1 MIENHVITPTF
12 FNTMT
17 RKLISTT
24 LFLPWLLLCLVSCGD
39 DYTLDTNGVTI
50 KVQQEK
56 PGDARMVR
64 LQVVGEK
71 IIRVSATPD
80 DGFADA
86 ASLVVLPQQEVP
98 EFTVSQD
105 DDTVTVSTTS
115 LNASV
120 AVTTGEVWFT
130 DTDGHV
136 LLREQDGGGKSFT
149 PIEAGGTHGYTVRQ
163 VFESPDDE
171 AFYGL
176 GQHQSDEFNYKG
188 KSEELYQYNTKVS
201 IPFVISNKRYGLL
214 LDSYSLCRFGSPQ
227 GFKQL
232 GQVFKLFD
240 KHGREGALTGI
251 YVAADTVATP
261 TLERRED
268 SICIDHLMRHDL
280 TRVEG
285 LPDGF
290 PMNGAKVTYEGEIE
304 PTESGE
310 YNFKLYYAGYAT
322 VYVDG
327 RVVVPMRWRTAWNPN
342 GYKFSTTLQGG
353 RRVPV
358 RIEWQPDGEV
368 SYCAL
373 QALPLATA
381 KERNHQSWWSE
392 MSKQL
397 DYYFIAGD
405 DIDEV
410 ISGYRTLT
418 GKSPIMPKWAMGY
431 WQSRE
436 RYKAQDELLAT
447 FKEFRD
453 RQIPID
459 NIVLDWLHWPEGEWG
474 SHRFD
479 PDRFPD
485 PQAMVD
491 SIHAMNGRLMVS
503 IWPKFYTNTEHFK
516 QFDRNGWIYPLSVA
530 DSLRDWV
537 GPGYT
542 YGFYDA
548 YSANARR
555 LFWKQIEE
563 SYYPLGIDA
572 WWMDASEPNIRD
584 CTDMQYR
591 KDLCGPTAMG
601 SSTEYFNAYAL
612 MNASAIYEGQR
623 SAAPDR
629 RVFQLTRSGFA
640 GQQRYAAATWSG
652 DIATRWE
659 DLKAQISAGLNF
671 SICGIPYWTMDI
683 GGFCVENRY
692 VAAQA
697 EWEKT
702 HKEGNADLA
711 EWRELNTR
719 WFQFGAFCPLFR
731 SHGQYPFREPW
742 AIAQD
747 DSATYKSMVYYTQLR
762 YRLMPYIYTLAG
774 MTWHNDYTIMRPL
787 VMDFTTD
794 SVVNNIGDQ
803 FMLGPAIMVSPVYEY
818 GARSRQ
824 VYLPKCAGWYD
835 FYTGQYIEPGQTID
849 APAPYEHIPL
859 HVKAG
864 SIVAA
869 GPAIQHTGTAASTD
883 DNTIRLYVYVG
894 ADAHFNLYEDDGTSY
909 DYERRH
915 YSVIPITYNEAS
927 KTLTIGDR
935 EGSYDGMLRDRN
947 FIVVPVSRNHPR
959 PFDPDADGAVIKY
972 TGRAVTVKA
981 M

>member
-1 MIENHVITPTF
+1 M
-12 FNTMT
+12 
-17 RKLISTT
+17 
-24 LFLPWLLLCLVSCGD
+24 LLCLVSCGD

-149 PIEAGGTHGYTVRQ
+149 PIEAGGTHGYTVWQ

-201 IPFVISNKRYGLL
+201 IPFVVSNKRYGLL

-232 GQVFKLFD
+232 GQVFKLYD

-268 SICIDHLMRHDL
+268 SICFDHLMRHDL

-327 RVVVPMRWRTAWNPN
+327 RVVVPTRWRTAWNPN

-436 RYKAQDELLAT
+436 RYKTQDELLAT

-548 YSANARR
+548 YSADARR

-563 SYYPLGIDA
+563 SYYHLGIDA

-652 DIATRWE
+652 DIAARWE

-747 DSATYKSMVYYTQLR
+747 DSVTYKSMVYYTQLR
-762 YRLMPYIYTLAG
+762 YRLIPYIYTLAG
-774 MTWHNDYTIMRPL
+774 MTWHDDYTIMRPL

-794 SVVNNIGDQ
+794 SVVNDIGDQ
-803 FMLGPAIMVSPVYEY
+803 FMLGPAIMVSPVYKY
-818 GARSRQ
+818 GARSRR

-849 APAPYEHIPL
+849 APAPYEQIPL

>member
-1 MIENHVITPTF
+1 MI
-12 FNTMT
+12 
-17 RKLISTT
+17 RKLIPTF
-24 LFLPWLLLCLVSCGD
+24 LFLGLLAVVTSCGS
-39 DYTLDTNGVTI
+39 DYTLDASRVTVKI
-50 KVQQEK
+50 SHEK

-80 DGFADA
+80 GAFADP
-86 ASLVVLPQQEVP
+86 ASLVVLPQQGTT

-105 DDTVTVSTTS
+105 NDTVTVATS
-115 LNASV
+115 YINASV
-120 AVTTGEVWFT
+120 VTTTGEVWFT
-130 DTDGHV
+130 DTDGNL
-136 LLREQDGGGKSFT
+136 LLREQIDGGKHFT
-149 PIEAGGTHGYTVRQ
+149 PIEAGGTRGYTIRQ

-201 IPFVISNKRYGLL
+201 VPFVVSSKKYGLL
-214 LDSYSLCRFGSPQ
+214 LDSYSLCRFGSPD
-227 GFKQL
+227 GYKQL
-232 GQVFKLFD
+232 GEIFTLYD
-240 KHGREGALTGI
+240 KQGLKGALTGV
-251 YVAADTVATP
+251 YAAADSATVAV
-261 TLERRED
+261 LERRED
-268 SICIDHLMRHDL
+268 SICFDHLVRHDL
-280 TRVEG
+280 SKVEG

-290 PMNGAKVTYEGEIE
+290 PMNGATITYEGMIE
-304 PTESGE
+304 PSEGGE

-322 VYVDG
+322 VYIDG
-327 RVVVPMRWRTAWNPN
+327 KKVVPTRWRTAWNPN
-342 GYKFSTTLQGG
+342 SYKFAVDLQGG
-353 RRVPV
+353 RCVPV
-358 RIEWQPDGEV
+358 RIEWQPDGDM

-373 QALPLATA
+373 QAMPPATA
-381 KERNHQSWWSE
+381 EERGRQSWWSE

-405 DIDEV
+405 NLDEV

-436 RYKAQDELLAT
+436 RYTTQDEVLAT
-447 FKEFRD
+447 FKEFRE

-459 NIVLDWLHWPEGEWG
+459 NIVLDWMHWPEDGWG

-485 PQAMVD
+485 PKAMVD
-491 SIHAMNGRLMVS
+491 SIHAMNGKLMIS
-503 IWPKFYTNTEHFK
+503 IWPKFYITTEHFK
-516 QFDRNGWIYPLSVA
+516 QFDRNGWIYPLSVT

-548 YSANARR
+548 YSADARR

-563 SYYPLGIDA
+563 CYYPLGIDA

-591 KDLCGPTAMG
+591 KDLCGPTALG

-612 MNASAIYEGQR
+612 MNAQGIYEGLR
-623 SAAPDR
+623 NADPDR

-640 GQQRYAAATWSG
+640 GLQRYAAATWSG
-652 DIATRWE
+652 DIASRWE

-692 VAAQA
+692 VEAQA

-702 HKEGNADLA
+702 HKANTNMA

-731 SHGQYPFREPW
+731 SHGQYPYREPW

-747 DSATYKSMVYYTQLR
+747 DSTTYKSMVYYTQLR

-774 MTWHNDYTIMRPL
+774 MTWHDDYTIMRPL
-787 VMDFTTD
+787 IMDFTGD
-794 SVVNNIGDQ
+794 SAVADIGDQ
-803 FMLGPAIMVSPVYEY
+803 YMLGPSIMVSPVYEY
-818 GARSRQ
+818 GARSRK
-824 VYLPKCAGWYD
+824 VYLPQCAGWYD
-835 FYTGQYIEPGQTID
+835 FYTGNYIKPGQTIES
-849 APAPYEHIPL
+849 PAPYERIPL
-859 HVKAG
+859 YIKAG
-864 SIVAA
+864 SIVPA
-869 GPAIQHTGTAASTD
+869 GPAIQHTAPAAGTD
-883 DNTIRLYVYVG
+883 DNTIRLFVYEG
-894 ADAHFNLYEDDGTSY
+894 ADAHFDLYEDDGVSY

-915 YSVIPITYNEAS
+915 YSVIPITYSESS
-927 KTLTIGDR
+927 KTLTIGER
-935 EGSYDGMLRDRN
+935 KGSYEGMLRDRN
-947 FIVVPVSRNHPR
+947 FIVVPVGGSHPR

-972 TGRAVTVKA
+972 TGREVTVKA

>member
-1 MIENHVITPTF
+1 M
-12 FNTMT
+12 
-17 RKLISTT
+17 
-24 LFLPWLLLCLVSCGD
+24 LLCLVSCGD

-56 PGDARMVR
+56 SGDARMVR

-201 IPFVISNKRYGLL
+201 IPFVVSNKRYGLL

-232 GQVFKLFD
+232 GQVFKLYD

-251 YVAADTVATP
+251 YLAADTVATP

-268 SICIDHLMRHDL
+268 SICFDHLMRHDL
-280 TRVEG
+280 THVEG

-327 RVVVPMRWRTAWNPN
+327 RVVVPTRWRTAWNPN
-342 GYKFSTTLQGG
+342 GYKFSATLQGG

-436 RYKAQDELLAT
+436 RYKTQDELLAT

-652 DIATRWE
+652 DIAARWE

-711 EWRELNTR
+711 EWRELNMR

-747 DSATYKSMVYYTQLR
+747 DSVTYKSMVYYTQLR
-762 YRLMPYIYTLAG
+762 YRLIPYIYTLAG
-774 MTWHNDYTIMRPL
+774 MTWHDDYTIMRPL

-794 SVVNNIGDQ
+794 SVVNDIGDQ
-803 FMLGPAIMVSPVYEY
+803 FMLGPAIMVSPMYKY
-818 GARSRQ
+818 GARSRR

-849 APAPYEHIPL
+849 APAPYEQIPL

-869 GPAIQHTGTAASTD
+869 GPAIQHTSTAASTD